1 MEVSKRKC
9 HFMNIDLLK
18 KYFNNKCTSVEVEE
32 IILWFKDNAG
42 GLDGRSMLKQLW
54 NEVEESEVHN
64 VNFDHLLDKI
74 HHRINIEN
82 SKKKFPRDKS
92 IKNVVRPLFPILTK
106 VAAILFIPLLLGSL
120 YYYSK
125 NIRELNQEPIYSEI
139 TSPNGSRT
147 SFKLPDGSKVW
158 LNNGSSLRF
167 PIRFTGKYRILEL
180 SGEAYLEV
188 AHNSEM
194 PLVVRTGDLQVMVHG
209 TKFNVMAYPEDE
221 NIAVTLESG
230 SISLQRVVENHVKDL
245 IKLEPKQHAVFNK
258 VQKELSYMTIKPEK
272 FTSWKDGKLIF
283 IDDPINLIM
292 NRLERWYNVD
302 IELKDKELSKYTY
315 TATFTDE
322 SLKQI
327 LDLLR
332 VATPIECQ
340 IIPSRKLEDGTFSKK
355 KVIINL
361 KK

>member
-1 MEVSKRKC
+1 
-9 HFMNIDLLK
+9 MNIDLLK

-54 NEVEESEVHN
+54 NEVEESEVKN
-64 VNFDHLLDKI
+64 VNFEHLLDKI
-74 HHRINIEN
+74 HHRINIAD

-92 IKNVVRPLFPILTK
+92 INNVVRPLFTLLTK

-125 NIRELNQEPIYSEI
+125 NIRELDQEQIYSEI

-147 SFKLPDGSKVW
+147 SFELPDGSKVW

-180 SGEAYLEV
+180 SGEAYFNV
-188 AHNSEM
+188 THNSEM
-194 PLVVRTGDLQVMVHG
+194 PLIVRTSDLQVMVHG
-209 TKFNVMAYPEDE
+209 TEFNVMAYPEDE

-230 SISLQRVVENHVKDL
+230 NVSLQRVDENHVKNL
-245 IKLEPKQHAVFNK
+245 IKLKPNQHAVFNK
-258 VQKELSYMTIKPEK
+258 KQKELSYMTVKSDK
-272 FTSWKDGKLIF
+272 YTSWKDGKLIF
-283 IDDPINLIM
+283 IDDPIDVIM
-292 NRLERWYNVD
+292 TRLERWYNVD
-302 IELKDKELSKYTY
+302 IELKDEELSKYTY

-327 LDLLR
+327 LELLR
-332 VATPIECQ
+332 VATPIKCK
-340 IIPSRKLEDGTFSKK
+340 IINSKK
-355 KVIINL
+355 LKDGSFTKKRVIISL
-361 KK
+361 